1 MGTEASVLHASY
13 LGDHYHYQVAVGAMQ
28 LSVQSQRPLAP
39 GPVWL
44 RIPPGVATFVE

>member
-1 MGTEASVLHASY
+1 VH
-13 LGDHYHYQVAVGAMQ
+13 
-28 LSVQSQRPLAP
+28 SQRPLAP